1 MNDKRASR
9 LRKAGMLTV
18 AGSLGVG
25 LLLPGMTNAANDSA
39 PAYRFQEDA
48 KIVSGSGPVP
58 SADPSGS
65 AKREKEAKI
74 TKEQA
79 IDRLRELFPDLKN
92 AEVSSASLG
101 ESTVRYPPVPRLVW
115 TLSWSVTKGNSTS
128 SFHSVVD
135 ALTGDVWSTSFP
147 GEWIKEEESFYPPA
161 VNQEKAAQIAL
172 ELVKKAIPSLQND
185 MLEPSLS
192 YGSQSA
198 LFGPVLYDFSFRRKV
213 NGLFVDFEGINVQVR
228 GDGRVTGLQASL
240 HKSSYPSPTPKI
252 SEREVAAKYK
262 KDFAVDLQY
271 VKLQNGS
278 GPKEWILGYVRNP
291 LFYAPVDAQTGE
303 YVFEGLYAAY
313 GTSAYADVPKT
324 GASFKAHTGAPLSA
338 EQAAELV
345 KATGYVPEGSNLV
358 QKSEQEGWRTP
369 GQLVWS
375 LNWKDE
381 NGNDTHAIVDTRT
394 SQILELSENGIYPPW
409 NQNPTVKPRSIP
421 TESADAKA
429 LQLFD
434 ELVPQASENWKLVK
448 KNSAVKD
455 NASSKKNEPF
465 TYQFQRVYKGIP
477 VQDQQIIL
485 HLNGDG
491 SLYTL
496 QLPYEQEAIEEALKA
511 VKPAVV
517 TKEEALKRL
526 QADGRVSLSYTMN
539 GAFYTGGG
547 DDKERKLLLVYRQG
561 SEAESAWQVLD
572 AASGKLRDLRPV
584 PAAAKPSEGKDITGH
599 WAQKELAELVRLQVL
614 VPDADGNLNPDA
626 VLTYGDWLTMFT
638 RGIRPDS
645 YYGESYRKAE
655 ALYADVQPGS
665 PYYRAVSLLT
675 DINRLQPDPD
685 RKLGVDEPFTREK
698 LASALVNELRYEK
711 LSSLLDKPLG
721 KLAVTDEGSVKNKAD
736 VFLVMKLGLLQD
748 IGGEFR
754 PQDAVT
760 RAQAAVVLMRMAG
773 LQGKTDQPIA
783 Y

>member
-1 MNDKRASR
+1 MKNKRGSR

-18 AGSLGVG
+18 AGSLGAG
-25 LLLPGMTNAANDSA
+25 LLLPGNTYAASESA
-39 PAYRFQEDA
+39 PVHRFQENA
-48 KIVSGSGPVP
+48 KIVSGSGPVQP
-58 SADPSGS
+58 AESSDSVMP
-65 AKREKEAKI
+65 EKEAKI

-79 IDRLRELFPDLKN
+79 IGRLRELFPDLTK

-101 ESTVRYPPVPRLVW
+101 ESTDRYPPVPRLVW

-128 SFHSVVD
+128 SFNSVVD
-135 ALTGDVWSTSFP
+135 ARTGDVWSTSFP
-147 GEWIKEEESFYPPA
+147 GVWLKEEESFYPPA

-185 MLEPSLS
+185 TLEPLLS

-228 GDGRVTGLQASL
+228 GDGRVTGLHASF

-252 SEREVAAKYK
+252 SEREAAAKYK

-278 GPKEWILGYVRNP
+278 GPAEWILGYVRNP
-291 LFYAPVDAQTGE
+291 LFYTPVDAQTGE

-313 GTSAYADVPKT
+313 ATSAYADVPRT
-324 GASFKAHTGAPLSA
+324 GTSFKAHTGEPLSA
-338 EQAAELV
+338 EQAVELV
-345 KATGYVPEGSNLV
+345 KATGYVLEGSSLV

-381 NGNDTHAIVDTRT
+381 NGHDYHAIVDTRT
-394 SQILELSENGIYPPW
+394 GQILELSENGIYPPW
-409 NQNPTVKPRSIP
+409 SQNPQVKPRSIT
-421 TESADAKA
+421 TEAADARA

-455 NASSKKNEPF
+455 NVSSKKNEPF

-477 VQDQQIIL
+477 VQDQQIIVN
-485 HLNGDG
+485 LNGDG

-511 VKPAVV
+511 VKPAAV
-517 TKEEALKRL
+517 TKEEAVKGL
-526 QADGRVSLSYTMN
+526 QPDGQVSLSYTMN
-539 GAFYTGGG
+539 GAFYTGS

-561 SEAESAWQVLD
+561 SEVESAWQVLD
-572 AASGKLRDLRPV
+572 AASGKLRDLRPI
-584 PAAAKPSEGKDITGH
+584 PAAAKPAEGKDITGH

-626 VLTYGDWLTMFT
+626 VLTYGDWLTMFA
-638 RGIRPDS
+638 RGIRPDP
-645 YYGESYRKAE
+645 YYGESYRKGE

-685 RKLGVDEPFTREK
+685 RKLGVDEPLTREK
-698 LASALVNELRYEK
+698 LASALVNKLRYEK

-721 KLAVTDEGSVKNKAD
+721 KLAVTDEGSVTNKAD

-754 PQDAVT
+754 PKDAVT
-760 RAQAAVVLMRMAG
+760 RAQAAIVLMRMAE
-773 LQGKTDQPIA
+773 LQGKTDQAIS